1 MRLRKI
7 LLPFAFLAA
16 SAILAAAS
24 QAPPLP
30 AASCQTQIPYG
41 KPVSHTNNTA
51 LICRHAYLVLSDL
64 QAKVPVWVSY
74 TLVPEHAIGCVER
87 SNAFAADQSLEQ
99 DQRAAPADYAKTGY
113 DIGHVAPDGDMSW
126 DDTVEH
132 ESFILTNM
140 TPQLPG
146 LNRGIWKLLES
157 DVRAW
162 AYERN
167 HTLLIY
173 AGPIYFPE
181 TDKTIGNDHVDVPIS
196 FYKIVVD
203 TTTNEV
209 LAFVFPQAEGLGKD
223 LTKMRSTVAD
233 VQKETGIAFPLPD
246 GYTQPAL
253 LWPVSQ
259 KTFTAAKKAACGKEK

>member
-1 MRLRKI
+1 MRLRKV
-7 LLPFAFLAA
+7 LLPFLLVASVVSALAA
-16 SAILAAAS
+16 TP

-30 AASCQTQIPYG
+30 VASCQAQIPYG
-41 KPVSHTNNTA
+41 KPVSKTANTA

-64 QAKVPVWVSY
+64 KEKIPVWVAY
-74 TLVPEHAIGCVER
+74 TLTPGHAIGCVER

-99 DQRAAPADYAKTGY
+99 DERATPADYAKSGY

-173 AGPIYFPE
+173 AGPIYIPGK
-181 TDKTIGNDHVDVPIS
+181 DDSIGNDHVDVPIS

-209 LAFVFPQAEGLGKD
+209 LAFIFPQAEGLGTD
-223 LTKMRSTVAD
+223 LTKMRSTVSD
-233 VQKETGIAFPLPD
+233 VQKETGITFPLPA
-246 GYTQPAL
+246 GYTEPAIM
-253 LWPVSQ
+253 WSVTM
-259 KTFTAAKKAACGKEK
+259 KTFTAAKKSACSK